1 MIGARPAQR
10 RPKVSVLFFQGC
22 PNHRP
27 TVEMARVVVGE
38 LGLDAEVEEIE
49 VTTPDDVERL
59 RFLGSPTV
67 QVDGVDIESAA
78 RSRTDYAMS
87 CRLYGTPDGLPSREM
102 LLAALDAAH
111 DDPACASRQR
121 PRGGEC
127 CCASTEAPVLRPAL
141 RSPGGSGSLIATGGS
156 VVAAM
161 LSSAC
166 CWVPML
172 LLAFGASAA
181 GVSAVFGAWR
191 PVFITAAVVML
202 VVSFYLT
209 FVRRPAASC
218 CGDAPS
224 RGQRVRR
231 AMWWVSAIVVAA
243 FVFFP
248 QIAGPALSSDLSGRG
263 PAGAAGR
270 EFVFRI
276 DGMYC
281 DACAVRLESA
291 LSELDGVIK
300 ARTDYASKNAL
311 VYAADERVVPLV
323 LETTRRVGYSATL
336 VRNSP

>member
-1 MIGARPAQR
+1 
-10 RPKVSVLFFQGC
+10 
-22 PNHRP
+22 
-27 TVEMARVVVGE
+27 MARAVVSE
-38 LGLDAEVEEIE
+38 LGLDAEIEETE
-49 VTTPDDVERL
+49 VTSPDDVERL

-67 QVDGVDIESAA
+67 QVDGVDIEPAV

-87 CRLYGTPDGLPSREM
+87 CRLYTTPDGLPSREM
-102 LLAALDAAH
+102 LLTALGAAR
-111 DDPACASRQR
+111 DDPASEPEQR
-121 PRGGEC
+121 RCGGEC
-127 CCASTEAPVLRPAL
+127 SCASTEASVPRTALRP
-141 RSPGGSGSLIATGGS
+141 PGASGSLIATGGS

-191 PVFITAAVVML
+191 PVFITAAVAML

-209 FVRRPAASC
+209 FVRRASC

-248 QIAGPALSSDLSGRG
+248 QIAGPALSSVSGRE
-263 PAGAAGR
+263 PATGASGQ
-270 EFVFRI
+270 EFIFWI
-276 DGMYC
+276 DGMHC
-281 DACAVRLESA
+281 DTCAVRLDAA

-300 ARTDYASKNAL
+300 TQTDYASKRAR
-311 VYAADERVVPLV
+311 VYAADEKVVPLV
-323 LETTRRVGYSATL
+323 LDATRRVGYSATL